1 MAVEDFTKY
10 RFPVLISGLYDGEPA
25 KIAFFQTSGY
35 RSLLAWEYVQ
45 HSIKKNFEDSKQ
57 LNKTISETLMSAQ
70 YYSISK
76 ADATSIQQLTKSVN
90 DVDRIRLDVMSPI
103 DATLDDRCLLLI
115 AYSSEEEVEENGSGS
130 SAKGSSK
137 KRAKKST

>member
-1 MAVEDFTKY
+1 MENDFTQY
-10 RFPVLISGLYDGEPA
+10 RFPVLISGLYEGEPS
-25 KIAFFQTSGY
+25 KIAFFQESGY
-35 RSLLAWEYVQ
+35 RSSLQWESVQ
-45 HSIKKNFEDSKQ
+45 HHIKKKFEDSKQ
-57 LNKTISETLMSAQ
+57 LSKTISETIMSAQ

-76 ADATSIQQLTKSVN
+76 ADATSIQQLIKSVN

-103 DATLDDRCLLLI
+103 EATLDDRCLLLV
-115 AYSSEEEVEENGSGS
+115 AYSSEGEIEENGSGS